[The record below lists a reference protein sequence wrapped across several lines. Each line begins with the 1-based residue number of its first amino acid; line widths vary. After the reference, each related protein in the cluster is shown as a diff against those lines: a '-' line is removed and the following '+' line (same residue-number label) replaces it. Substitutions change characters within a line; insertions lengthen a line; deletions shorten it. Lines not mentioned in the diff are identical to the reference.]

1 MGRMRRTPHEAT
13 CLGLPIWTALVN
25 LHADRRLPM
34 KISLS
39 LFTSFALLLSAPL
52 LAQVPQLISYQGRVG
67 VDGVNFDG
75 QGQFKFALV
84 NAAGTTTYWSN
95 DSSSNAGS
103 EPGAAVS
110 LAVSKGLYA
119 VLLGDATLSH
129 MTIVPATVFTNGDVH
144 LRVWFNDGVNGF
156 QQLMPDRRIAAVGY
170 AMMADSVPD
179 GAITTAKIAN
189 GAVTTE
195 KIASGAIGGAQMASG
210 SITSAHLTG
219 GAVTMDKIANGAVST
234 DQLAAGAV
242 SSAQLAAGAAAANLN
257 ASGQSGVA
265 SGGLVLSTAENP
277 ALVSAGYTLV
287 SSSLRTT
294 EWKQKAPSPL
304 KGREGHTVTWTG
316 SEMIIWGGSVAYV
329 AVNDGARFNPMTN
342 SWQVMGSQNA
352 PSARSGH
359 SSVWTGTEL
368 IVWGGHSG
376 IARLDDGGR
385 YNPATDTWT
394 PMSSVNAPSAR
405 IGHSSVWTGTY
416 FIVWGGSDDTSLL
429 TTGARYN
436 PVTDIWTAL
445 GTAGAPSK
453 RSSHTALWTGSQ
465 MIIWGGSYVDG
476 AGATQFLNNGA
487 RYNPPTNTW
496 GGLTTVSAPRSRSN
510 HASVWTGTEVIV
522 WGGHGSNSEILNDC
536 GIYNPSTNSWRAVDA
551 SSFPL
556 GRFNHTAVW
565 TGSEMMVWG
574 GTSVVSSNVNDGARY
589 NPVTN
594 LWTRITETDAPIGRA
609 NHHAIW
615 TGAEMLIWG
624 GASYLTD
631 TPSYKPGQTLYLY
644 QRP

>member
-1 MGRMRRTPHEAT
+1 MRNAAWSSRPLNEGSF
-13 CLGLPIWTALVN
+13 LSLLIESALSN
-25 LHADRRLPM
+25 LRIRSMLPM
-34 KISLS
+34 KVSLS
-39 LFTSFALLLSAPL
+39 LRACFALLLLATPL
-52 LAQVPQLISYQGRVG
+52 KAQVPQLISYQGRVG

-75 QGQFKFALV
+75 AGQFKFALV

-95 DSSSNAGS
+95 DGSSTAGS
-103 EPGAAVS
+103 EPGTAVS
-110 LAVSKGLYA
+110 ITVSKGLYS
-119 VLLGDATLSH
+119 VLLGDATLTH
-129 MTIVPATVFTNGDVH
+129 MTIVPATVFAHGDVH

-156 QQLMPDRRIAAVGY
+156 QQLAPDRRIAAVGY
-170 AMMADSVPD
+170 AMMADSVMD
-179 GAITTAKIAN
+179 GAVTTAKIAN
-189 GAVTTE
+189 GAVTGE
-195 KIASGAIGGAQMASG
+195 KIANGAVGGAQMASG
-210 SITSAHLTG
+210 SITTSHLAG

-234 DQLAAGAV
+234 D
-242 SSAQLAAGAAAANLN
+242 QLAAGAAAANLN

-265 SGGLVLSTAENP
+265 SGGLVLSTSENP
-277 ALVSAGYTLV
+277 ALVSAGYTLI

-294 EWKQKAPSPL
+294 EWKQKAPFPL
-304 KGREGHTVTWTG
+304 KGRDGHTTTWTG

-329 AVNDGARFNPMTN
+329 AVNDGGRFNPMTN
-342 SWQVMGSQNA
+342 SWRVMSSQNA
-352 PSARSGH
+352 PSPRSGH

-376 IARLDDGGR
+376 IARLDDGAR

-405 IGHSSVWTGTY
+405 VGHSSVWTGTY

-453 RSSHTALWTGSQ
+453 RSSHTVLWTGSQ
-465 MIIWGGSYVDG
+465 MIIWGGNYVDG
-476 AGATQFLNNGA
+476 SGNTQVLNTGA

-522 WGGHGSNSEILNDC
+522 WGGYGSNFEVLNDC

-551 SSFPL
+551 SSFPI
-556 GRFNHTAVW
+556 GKFDHTAVW
-565 TGSEMMVWG
+565 TGSEMIVWG
-574 GTSVVSSNVNDGARY
+574 GTSMVSSNLNDGARY

-594 LWTRITETDAPIGRA
+594 LWTRITETDAPLGRA

-631 TPSYKPGQTLYLY
+631 TPSYQPGQNLYLY